1 MRGKGKRLSTAFQRL
16 MRDRE
21 EHHLCKLRA
30 TWKMV
35 TAAGT
40 RSVRA
45 SYVDLESATLPLC
58 VPAGLA
64 SKMGMLLDFQK
75 EAQIIRI
82 ISVFYLRYCIL
93 KKGISRVF
101 EKRIYRKSYQ

>member
-1 MRGKGKRLSTAFQRL
+1 MQVKGCLENGDSS
-16 MRDRE
+16 RDM
-21 EHHLCKLRA
+21 A
-30 TWKMV
+30 
-35 TAAGT
+35 
-40 RSVRA
+40 RA

-58 VPAGLA
+58 VPAGLV

-82 ISVFYLRYCIL
+82 ISDFYLRYCIL

-101 EKRIYRKSYQ
+101 KKCIYRQSYQ